1 MDVRLRE
8 VLVEELPGTTL
19 AGKRIADAFRSHL
32 SFAYWLPDPC
42 EEHGPAP
49 QVLPAP
55 PRGPAASRA
64 KPRLAAGPPLRLATI
79 GRSTRPLLPLH
90 GVDFSGA
97 HEVSGRNGK
106 IWIASWHPER
116 DFVELRSGGA
126 DPGFDRVR
134 LARKIV
140 KGGGTWVIDF
150 PFGPPAEVAEAAGW
164 NSWQEYLAW
173 CGSDP
178 DARALRDQLRAT
190 LRQARV
196 PWSKRRNIDHVHKT
210 TWFPFFEQLY
220 LQTITG
226 GRDVL
231 RALDQ
236 AGRDRTRVLP
246 FHEFAAA
253 SRELSVVIEGF
264 PGWTLE
270 QCELPRAGY
279 KGPRKNR
286 FPICHMGS
294 MV

>member
-1 MDVRLRE
+1 MKRSSSVVFRLTRGGGPPPVLELQRVFEAAQEDPAGVTWLATRKSASAFTVKPDSEFLAFTLYRAGYALALTARIASRHETLPSDAVVRDMYEEHKDSFRAYWKLMDVRLRE

-116 DFVELRSGGA
+116 DFVKLRSGGA

-134 LARKIV
+134 LAGKIV

-150 PFGPPAEVAEAAGW
+150 PFR
-164 NSWQEYLAW
+164 S
-173 CGSDP
+173 
-178 DARALRDQLRAT
+178 AR
-190 LRQARV
+190 
-196 PWSKRRNIDHVHKT
+196 
-210 TWFPFFEQLY
+210 
-220 LQTITG
+220 
-226 GRDVL
+226 
-231 RALDQ
+231 
-236 AGRDRTRVLP
+236 
-246 FHEFAAA
+246 
-253 SRELSVVIEGF
+253 
-264 PGWTLE
+264 
-270 QCELPRAGY
+270 
-279 KGPRKNR
+279 
-286 FPICHMGS
+286 
-294 MV
+294 